1 MSNTKYLFFKSLTA
15 VVLLWECKYTV
26 FICTRK
32 FFCYF
37 CNASVIFDMEI
48 LFAYEKPAE
57 GAQFIARND
66 ETARLLKCVKNKKK
80 AVIYGSPKTG
90 KTSLVKNVLQTL
102 KKSGH
107 RDLVIV
113 FDLFNIRSKAQFLEI
128 LSREMLP
135 VFDRYNILSPLPL
148 DIDTTNISEN
158 ILMDLPDMMAQH
170 FGLNIVIYFKEFQ
183 NILGFELGDKFLED
197 YSSIVRRHSS
207 VSYIFSGSCINRMKY
222 IFNELGS
229 FGSDIEK
236 ISLGAIER
244 KPFTNYI
251 ISTFQRTGRVI
262 EQDMAEEIYDFCKGH
277 PWYTQHFASICYDST
292 IGYINQRIITQAR
305 ESLIY
310 VHDSN
315 FKEIM
320 RDLTNNQVNFLMAVN
335 EKVSRFCSADILE
348 QYNLISS
355 AHVARVRDSL
365 LKKEIITMDD
375 DGNVSLIDPLF
386 EYWLK
391 YYYFIE

>member
-1 MSNTKYLFFKSLTA
+1 
-15 VVLLWECKYTV
+15 
-26 FICTRK
+26 
-32 FFCYF
+32 
-37 CNASVIFDMEI
+37 MEI

-102 KKSGH
+102 KKSGY

-148 DIDTTNISEN
+148 DIDTSNISEN

-183 NILGFELGDKFLED
+183 NILGFELGDKFLEE

-236 ISLGAIER
+236 ISLGAIDR

-292 IGYINQRIITQAR
+292 IGYINQKIITQAR

-315 FKEIM
+315 FKDIM

>member
-1 MSNTKYLFFKSLTA
+1 
-15 VVLLWECKYTV
+15 
-26 FICTRK
+26 
-32 FFCYF
+32 
-37 CNASVIFDMEI
+37 MEI

-57 GAQFIARND
+57 GAQFIARTD
-66 ETARLLKCVKNKKK
+66 ETARLVKCVKNKKK

-90 KTSLVKNVLQTL
+90 KTSLVRNALQTL
-102 KKSGH
+102 KKSGY
-107 RDLVIV
+107 RDLVIII
-113 FDLFNIRSKAQFLEI
+113 DLFNIRSKFQFLQL
-128 LSREMLP
+128 LSRELLP

-148 DIDTTNISEN
+148 DIDTENISEN
-158 ILMDLPDMMAQH
+158 MLLDLADMMAQH
-170 FGLNIVIYFKEFQ
+170 FGLNMVIYFKEFQ
-183 NILGFELGDKFLED
+183 NILTFDQGEKFMED
-197 YSSIVRRHSS
+197 YSAILRKHSS

-222 IFNELGS
+222 IFNEVGN
-229 FGSDIEK
+229 FGGDIEK
-236 ISLGAIER
+236 IYLGAIDR
-244 KPFTNYI
+244 RPFTNYI

-292 IGYINQRIITQAR
+292 IGYINQNVITHAR

-310 VHDSN
+310 VHDST
-315 FKEIM
+315 FREIM

-335 EKVSRFCSADILE
+335 EKVTRFCSADILE

>member
-1 MSNTKYLFFKSLTA
+1 
-15 VVLLWECKYTV
+15 
-26 FICTRK
+26 
-32 FFCYF
+32 
-37 CNASVIFDMEI
+37 MEI
-48 LFAYEKPAE
+48 LFAYEKPAD
-57 GAQFIARND
+57 GAQFIARNE
-66 ETARLLKCVKNKKK
+66 ETARLVKCVKNKKK

-90 KTSLVKNVLQTL
+90 KTSLVRNALTVL
-102 KKSGH
+102 KKSGY
-107 RDLVIV
+107 RDLVIRL
-113 FDLFNIRSKAQFLEI
+113 DLFNIRSKAQFLEI
-128 LSREMLP
+128 LSRELLP

-148 DIDTTNISEN
+148 DIDTANISDN
-158 ILMDLPDMMAQH
+158 MLMDLPDMMAQH
-170 FGLNIVIYFKEFQ
+170 FGLNMVIYFMEFQ
-183 NILGFELGDKFLED
+183 NILSFDQGEKFLAD
-197 YSSIVRRHSS
+197 YAAVLRKHTS

-222 IFNELGS
+222 IFNELGN
-229 FGSDIEK
+229 FGDIEK
-236 ISLGAIER
+236 IYLGAIDR

-292 IGYINQRIITQAR
+292 IGYINQNIITHAK

-310 VHDSN
+310 VHDST
-315 FKEIM
+315 FREVM

-335 EKVSRFCSADILE
+335 EKVTRFCSADILE
-348 QYNLISS
+348 QYSLISS